1 MFGKGKQRRHALK
14 LQSAMEYLMTYGWAI
29 LIIAVVLGAL
39 FSLGV
44 FGNLLGNHCVTT
56 PGWSC
61 ISATLA
67 TNGILTMSIGQA
79 TGTINLQA
87 AACSSVADSTGYPEY
102 GPQASNSIL
111 NVTTANEAGL
121 GVSFSTSTVSSG
133 QTFALSVPCYSSA
146 SQTYSSGSLTPSYTL
161 GQAFTGYVWLKYT
174 LTSGGSPIIAQI
186 TTSLTEKAS

>member
-1 MFGKGKQRRHALK
+1 MFGKGKQSRHALK

-61 ISATLA
+61 ISATLS
-67 TNGILTMSIGQA
+67 TSGSLVMDIGQA
-79 TGTINLQA
+79 TGSTIYLRN
-87 AACSSVADSTGYPEY
+87 AACSATATSNGYPAY
-102 GPQASNSIL
+102 GPNITSTTL
-111 NVTTANEAGL
+111 NAGT
-121 GVSFSTSTVSSG
+121 SFSTTTVANG
-133 QTFALSVPCYSSA
+133 QTFTLTVPCYSS
-146 SQTYSSGSLTPSYTL
+146 SGSTTYTL
-161 GQAFTGYVWLKYT
+161 GQAFTGYVWLNYS
-174 LTSGGSPIIAQI
+174 LSSGGSSVLAQI

>member
-1 MFGKGKQRRHALK
+1 MFGKGKQRRHAMK

-61 ISATLA
+61 ISATLSSS
-67 TNGILTMSIGQA
+67 TGVLTMDIGQA
-79 TGTINLQA
+79 TGSTIYIQG
-87 AACSSVADSTGYPEY
+87 AACS
-102 GPQASNSIL
+102 
-111 NVTTANEAGL
+111 TTASSSGFPAYGAV
-121 GVSFSTSTVSSG
+121 GVGAAVSPTPTVNNNALTSPQTVTNG
-133 QTFALSVPCYSSA
+133 QTFTLAVPCYTSSSA
-146 SQTYSSGSLTPSYTL
+146 PSYTL
-161 GQAFTGYVWLKYT
+161 GQAFTGFVWLNYT
-174 LTSGGSPIIAQI
+174 LTPGGSAIIAQI

>member
-61 ISATLA
+61 ASATLA
-67 TNGILTMSIGQA
+67 TSGVLKMSIGQA
-79 TGTINLQA
+79 TGSTIYLRN
-87 AACSSVADSTGYPEY
+87 AACSATATSNGYPAY
-102 GPQASNSIL
+102 GP
-111 NVTTANEAGL
+111 NVTSNTINP
-121 GVSFSTSTVSSG
+121 GVSFSATTVTNG
-133 QTFALSVPCYSSA
+133 QSFTLSVPCYSS
-146 SQTYSSGSLTPSYTL
+146 SGQTYSSSSSSLTPGYAL
-161 GQAFTGYVWLKYT
+161 GQAFTGYVWLNYSLSPT
-174 LTSGGSPIIAQI
+174 GTSVLAQI

>member
-61 ISATLA
+61 ISATLS
-67 TNGILTMSIGQA
+67 TSGSLVMDIGQA
-79 TGTINLQA
+79 TGSTISIQG
-87 AACSSVADSTGYPEY
+87 AACSATANSAGYPAY
-102 GPQASNSIL
+102 GA
-111 NVTTANEAGL
+111 VGVGTTGSPTVGINGGAGAA
-121 GVSFSTSTVSSG
+121 VSSSAPATVANG
-133 QTFALSVPCYSSA
+133 QTFTLSVPCYSS
-146 SQTYSSGSLTPSYTL
+146 SGSTTYTL
-161 GQAFTGYVWLKYT
+161 GQAFTGFVWLNYT
-174 LTSGGSPIIAQI
+174 IPGSTSAIIAQI

>member
-1 MFGKGKQRRHALK
+1 MFGKGKQGRHVLK

-61 ISATLA
+61 ISATLSSS
-67 TNGILTMSIGQA
+67 TGVLTMSIGQA
-79 TGTINLQA
+79 TGSTIYIQG
-87 AACSSVADSTGYPEY
+87 AACA
-102 GPQASNSIL
+102 
-111 NVTTANEAGL
+111 TTASSSGFPAFGAV
-121 GVSFSTSTVSSG
+121 GVGTYGAPTVGGAAISASAPATVTNG
-133 QTFALSVPCYSSA
+133 QTFTLAVPCYTSSSA
-146 SQTYSSGSLTPSYTL
+146 PSYTL
-161 GQAFTGYVWLKYT
+161 GQAFTGFVWLNYT
-174 LTSGGSPIIAQI
+174 LTPSGSAIIAQI

>member
-1 MFGKGKQRRHALK
+1 MFGKGKQRRHAMK

-61 ISATLA
+61 ISATLS
-67 TNGILTMSIGQA
+67 TTGILTMDIGQA
-79 TGTINLQA
+79 TGTAVNFED
-87 AACSSVADSTGYPEY
+87 AACSSVANSAGYPAY
-102 GPQASNSIL
+102 GPLEPNDIGNATSPTTGVVFTPSSVSN
-111 NVTTANEAGL
+111 
-121 GVSFSTSTVSSG
+121 G
-133 QTFALSVPCYSSA
+133 QTFTLTVPCYTSDSMSPAPGSA
-146 SQTYSSGSLTPSYTL
+146 SAYTL
-161 GQAFTGYVWLKYT
+161 GQAFTGYVWVKYT
-174 LTSGGSPIIAQI
+174 INGGSPVIAQI

>member
-1 MFGKGKQRRHALK
+1 MFGKEKRPALR

-61 ISATLA
+61 VSATLA
-67 TNGILTMSIGQA
+67 TNGILTMDIGQA
-79 TGTINLQA
+79 TGSTITPID
-87 AACSSVADSTGYPEY
+87 AACSSTANSAGYPTF
-102 GPQASNSIL
+102 GPTGANTIENATAPTTNVAFSPSASI
-111 NVTTANEAGL
+111 ADGD
-121 GVSFSTSTVSSG
+121 
-133 QTFALSVPCYSSA
+133 TFTLTVPCYTSA
-146 SQTYSSGSLTPSYTL
+146 STPAFTL
-161 GQAFTGYVWLKYT
+161 GQAFTGSVWISYT
-174 LTSGGSPIIAQI
+174 ISGSTSPIIAQI

>member
-61 ISATLA
+61 VSATLA
-67 TNGILTMSIGQA
+67 TNGILTMDIGQA
-79 TGTINLQA
+79 TGTAITPKY
-87 AACSSVADSTGYPEY
+87 AACASTAGSNGYPAF
-102 GPQASNSIL
+102 GDTGVNGINQG
-111 NVTTANEAGL
+111 T
-121 GVSFSTSTVSSG
+121 VSFSTGTGAIQNG
-133 QTFALSVPCYSSA
+133 QTFTLTVPCYTGAPGTAATSNF
-146 SQTYSSGSLTPSYTL
+146 TL
-161 GQAFTGYVWLKYT
+161 GQAFTGFVWLNYT
-174 LTSGGSPIIAQI
+174 VAGSSTSVVAQI

>member
-61 ISATLA
+61 ISATLS
-67 TNGILTMSIGQA
+67 TSGTLTMKIGQA
-79 TGTINLQA
+79 TGSTINIQG
-87 AACSSVADSTGYPEY
+87 AACSATASSSGYPAY
-102 GPQASNSIL
+102 GAVGVGTTGSPTVGGAAISASAPAT
-111 NVTTANEAGL
+111 VAN
-121 GVSFSTSTVSSG
+121 G
-133 QTFALSVPCYSSA
+133 QTFTLTVPCYSS
-146 SQTYSSGSLTPSYTL
+146 SSTPSYTL
-161 GQAFTGYVWLKYT
+161 GQAFTGFVWLNYT
-174 LTSGGSPIIAQI
+174 LPGSTSPIIAQI

>member
-1 MFGKGKQRRHALK
+1 MFEKGKQRRHALK

-61 ISATLA
+61 ISATLS
-67 TNGILTMSIGQA
+67 TSGLLTMTIGQA
-79 TGTINLQA
+79 TGSTIYLKN
-87 AACSSVADSTGYPEY
+87 AACSSVANSAGYPSY
-102 GPQASNSIL
+102 NNSGAYTL
-111 NVTTANEAGL
+111 TAAANTV
-121 GVSFSTSTVSSG
+121 GVSFSTGIDGPVTNG
-133 QTFALSVPCYSSA
+133 QTFTLNVPCFSS
-146 SQTYSSGSLTPSYTL
+146 STQSFSSTGTSYTL
-161 GQAFTGYVWLKYT
+161 GQSFTGYVWLNYSLSPT
-174 LTSGGSPIIAQI
+174 GSPILAQI

>member
-1 MFGKGKQRRHALK
+1 MINMFGKGKRPALK

-61 ISATLA
+61 ISATLS
-67 TNGILTMSIGQA
+67 TNGILTMDIGQA
-79 TGTINLQA
+79 TGSTIYIQG
-87 AACSSVADSTGYPEY
+87 AACSSLAATNGYPAY
-102 GPQASNSIL
+102 GATGVGTTGAPEVDSIAVNSIAPSA
-111 NVTTANEAGL
+111 VTN
-121 GVSFSTSTVSSG
+121 G
-133 QTFALSVPCYSSA
+133 QTFTLAVPCYTSSA
-146 SQTYSSGSLTPSYTL
+146 APAFTL
-161 GQAFTGYVWLKYT
+161 GQAFTGYVWLNYT
-174 LTSGGSPIIAQI
+174 LTGAGGSPILAQI